1 MAGSNDVLEIG
12 QIIAVLQRRLAS
24 INANWD
30 GHGPDL
36 MTPAELEAFKS
47 EVLSFAQ
54 ESGQFMFAVGAY
66 GVGVSAVK
74 AAGA

>member
-47 EVLSFAQ
+47 EVL
-54 ESGQFMFAVGAY
+54 
-66 GVGVSAVK
+66 
-74 AAGA
+74 